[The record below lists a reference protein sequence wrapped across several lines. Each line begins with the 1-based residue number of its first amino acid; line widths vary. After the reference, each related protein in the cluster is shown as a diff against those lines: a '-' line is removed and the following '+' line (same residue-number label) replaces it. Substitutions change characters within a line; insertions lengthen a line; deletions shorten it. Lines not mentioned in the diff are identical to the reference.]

1 MEMYCFVLPARAET
15 AQWVVQSEDFL
26 EGTGLVVAPAP
37 HVQDPLS
44 KCAFVLPDSHPLP
57 RYEIDPWVKYIWHF
71 TIGTGLA
78 VGSAEALPDGGG
90 TLQLQ
95 QLCLP

>member
-1 MEMYCFVLPARAET
+1 MLFSSRNWFVCSLGFSPYTILSSAN
-15 AQWVVQSEDFL
+15 EDGFPFSFL
-26 EGTGLVVAPAP
+26 VCAPYSFSFIGWNFP
-37 HVQDPLS
+37 HSVGQGQG
-44 KCAFVLPDSHPLP
+44 
-57 RYEIDPWVKYIWHF
+57 DPWVKYIWHF